1 MRTLLAGLAGALLLG
16 GAASAQVLPETS
28 RSEATSTSINN
39 SLVRQGQSRDA
50 AQQQQFEI
58 NSLRNPRPAPIT
70 PPAVIAPPIAG
81 PAPLTR

>member
-28 RSEATSTSINN
+28 RSEASSNAINN
-39 SLVRQGQSRDA
+39 SLVRQGQARDA

-58 NSLRNPRPAPIT
+58 NSLRNARPAPT
-70 PPAVIAPPIAG
+70 VVAPPIVA
-81 PAPLTR
+81 PAPVIR